1 MRRDKANFMKKD
13 SKLPFV
19 ILAILAE
26 SCIIYASVLVKMID
40 ISPINIALYRVAIA
54 TPFFFLATF
63 IFMRKDCKK
72 NHVILSESEISKKDS
87 KNMESSL
94 QDFKIDSKDSK
105 EIIKSSSQDSKDS
118 NLSPTH
124 RLIKTNKTTLKVPLK
139 DFILMLFAG
148 VFFAFDLIF
157 FNLALKNTSVA
168 NVNLIS
174 CMSCFILIPL
184 GVLFFGEKIKK
195 SFFVGVF
202 IAILGLVVLI
212 KGKDE
217 SGVSSVYGDLL
228 ACLSALGYALFL
240 AFIYALRRRF
250 GTLEI
255 MAYSTLGAA
264 VVLFIVAVCVEG
276 LQVPSDFR
284 TLALLVLIAF
294 FGQLVGQGFFN
305 FILGKL
311 DSQTSFLLLLVAP
324 VIAAIMGFLILGERL
339 STLEICGI
347 LIIILG
353 VYFAKKD
360 SV

>member
-1 MRRDKANFMKKD
+1 M
-13 SKLPFV
+13 
-19 ILAILAE
+19 
-26 SCIIYASVLVKMID
+26 YSV
-40 ISPINIALYRVAIA
+40 
-54 TPFFFLATF
+54 
-63 IFMRKDCKK
+63 
-72 NHVILSESEISKKDS
+72 DS
-87 KNMESSL
+87 KNLNAAYRPIKENIESAQ
-94 QDFKIDSKDSK
+94 QDSINPQ
-105 EIIKSSSQDSKDS
+105 KSSKI
-118 NLSPTH
+118 P
-124 RLIKTNKTTLKVPLK
+124 NKTTLKVPLK

-202 IAILGLVVLI
+202 IAIFGLVVLI

-255 MAYSTLGAA
+255 MAYSTLGAT
-264 VVLFIVAVCVEG
+264 VVLFIVACCVEG